1 MRHLIKNLLLFCVGL
16 ISITPVAYAQADLPI
31 IVVGAGASGLSTAQ
45 KLQQAGK
52 KVLVLEA
59 RSRIGG
65 RVNSQSF
72 DDVTLDLGASW
83 IHGIQGNP
91 IWGIAQ
97 SNKIKTVVFNEDEE
111 SFSFYHKDG
120 TPFSK
125 EQNVIFTHF
134 ISKIEDQLIK
144 TNNQIPADQAI
155 KTIMQT
161 MDFTN
166 SALPVDELK
175 SELFEFFE
183 YLAKDPYATSL
194 NQLTSHYPKYE
205 GYFPGNEMIFPQGYS
220 QIIQAL
226 AQGLNI
232 QKDTTIESI
241 TLKKDHV
248 ELTDQHH
255 KTYLASK
262 VVVTVPLGVLKK
274 NKIQFSPALPAP
286 YLHAIQNIG
295 FGSFNKVFLEF
306 DQPLDLVRLRDNPT
320 IGSYIQY
327 QGEWFSIIDLT
338 EVYHKPIYLMFF
350 GGPRGEWVNQNNDQT
365 IWTYMHSALAQT
377 LPKTPAQPKAMV
389 VTRWGNDPQA
399 YGSFSFPPPKYKEK
413 SVDIL
418 NTSIHHQ
425 LYFAGEHCT
434 VEHAGTVH
442 GAYISGQET
451 ANRILNQQ

>member
-1 MRHLIKNLLLFCVGL
+1 MLKQLQLVCTFILCCLGL
-16 ISITPVAYAQADLPI
+16 STAWANNTLPI
-31 IVVGAGASGLSTAQ
+31 IVVGAGAAGLSTAQ
-45 KLQQAGK
+45 KLQQAGQ
-52 KVLVLEA
+52 KVLVLES

-65 RVNSQSF
+65 RVNSQAF
-72 DDVTLDLGASW
+72 DGVTLDLGASW
-83 IHGIQGNP
+83 IHGIEGNP
-91 IWGIAQ
+91 IWPIAQ
-97 SNKIKTVVFNEDEE
+97 KNKIQTIVFNEDEE
-111 SFSFYHKDG
+111 AFSFYHKNG

-125 EQNVIFTHF
+125 EQNAVFTDF
-134 ISKIEDQLIK
+134 IAKIEDQLVK

-155 KTIMQT
+155 KKIMSN
-161 MDFTN
+161 MDFKN
-166 SALPVDELK
+166 PVLPIDELK
-175 SELFEFFE
+175 SEIFEFFE

-220 QIIQAL
+220 QIIHAL
-226 AQGLNI
+226 AQGLTI
-232 QKDTTIESI
+232 QKNTTIESI
-241 TLKKDHV
+241 VLKKDHV
-248 ELTDQHH
+248 ELYDQNH
-255 KTYLASK
+255 KQYLASK

-274 NKIQFSPALPAP
+274 NKIQFKPALPKP
-286 YLHAIQNIG
+286 YQQAIQNIG

-327 QGEWFSIIDLT
+327 KGEWFSVIDLT

-350 GGPRGEWVNQNNDQT
+350 GGPRGEWINHNNDQE
-365 IWTYMHSALAQT
+365 IWNYLHGALAQT

-399 YGSFSFPPPKYKEK
+399 YGSFSFPPPKYQEK
-413 SVDIL
+413 SVDTL
-418 NTSIHHQ
+418 NTSIRHQ